1 MFVKVEY
8 DEKGCFLEAPYL
20 FGEDEKYAQ
29 YMQVGKSDDT
39 THTHLQ
45 KKWKILFEF
54 ARIKYNKLEI

>member
-1 MFVKVEY
+1 MKVEY

-39 THTHLQ
+39 TQNHLQ
-45 KKWKILFEF
+45 KKVKNLV
-54 ARIKYNKLEI
+54 

>member
-29 YMQVGKSDDT
+29 YMQVGKSDSDPFA
-39 THTHLQ
+39 
-45 KKWKILFEF
+45 KKVKNLAPVCPHKI
-54 ARIKYNKLEI
+54 